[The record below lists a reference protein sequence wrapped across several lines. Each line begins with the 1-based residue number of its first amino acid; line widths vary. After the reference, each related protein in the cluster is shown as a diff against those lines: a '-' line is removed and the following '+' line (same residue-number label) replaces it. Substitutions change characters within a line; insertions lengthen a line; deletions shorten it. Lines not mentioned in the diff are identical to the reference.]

1 MIFNTRSTLVWTCYS
16 FFFNFGVTIWENLR
30 GVSEGTSWNIS
41 YCSWC
46 WFEAVL
52 HQYQLFNIPDWSWNQ
67 GFFFFFSPCLAC
79 VVSGTVLWV
88 VWIFNVDCWFSTSR
102 GTRIDDETLQNF
114 INDHTVDLE
123 NILILFINF
132 SQNYAHTDPTT
143 LWIRI
148 SIIMLGYNF
157 QIAQL
162 PQHQCLPRTW

>member
-1 MIFNTRSTLVWTCYS
+1 
-16 FFFNFGVTIWENLR
+16 
-30 GVSEGTSWNIS
+30 
-41 YCSWC
+41 
-46 WFEAVL
+46 
-52 HQYQLFNIPDWSWNQ
+52 
-67 GFFFFFSPCLAC
+67 
-79 VVSGTVLWV
+79 
-88 VWIFNVDCWFSTSR
+88 
-102 GTRIDDETLQNF
+102 
-114 INDHTVDLE
+114 LE